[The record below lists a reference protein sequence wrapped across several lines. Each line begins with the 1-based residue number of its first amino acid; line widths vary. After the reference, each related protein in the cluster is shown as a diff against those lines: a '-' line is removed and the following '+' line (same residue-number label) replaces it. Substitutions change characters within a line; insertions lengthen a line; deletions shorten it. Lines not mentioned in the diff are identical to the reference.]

1 MNELGRLLVVEIVK
15 SKFHQIK
22 KNNNKKK
29 MDLVVKKS
37 PNREREIYII
47 FILCVKELW
56 KNFGREKFRMAKIS
70 DG

>member
-29 MDLVVKKS
+29 NGFGGKKS
-37 PNREREIYII
+37 PNR
-47 FILCVKELW
+47 
-56 KNFGREKFRMAKIS
+56 
-70 DG
+70 